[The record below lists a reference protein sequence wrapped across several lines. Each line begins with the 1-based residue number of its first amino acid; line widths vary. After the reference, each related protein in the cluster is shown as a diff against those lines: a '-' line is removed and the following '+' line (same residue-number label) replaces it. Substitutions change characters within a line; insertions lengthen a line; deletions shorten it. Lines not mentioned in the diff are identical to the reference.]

1 MTGPTIRHYEHRQM
15 FFCDMVL
22 DLIEKAHHRA
32 LQIPG
37 AHMHTPRG
45 GLQLA
50 YTVSDL
56 REEDALKTAE
66 AAKHIIEFLVGMK
79 AEGWITTRKAL
90 EIAYKFAGEIIDV
103 EALMTELEQ
112 TPADTTDP
120 ADGDSEPASS
130 ARSGD

>member
-1 MTGPTIRHYEHRQM
+1 M
-15 FFCDMVL
+15 FLSLDGIDGVGKSTQLKVL
-22 DLIEKAHHRA
+22 VEKFQHLGREVITCREPGSTQLGLARRLLEEA
-32 LQIPG
+32 LAI
-37 AHMHTPRG
+37 
-45 GLQLA
+45 
-50 YTVSDL
+50 

-103 EALMTELEQ
+103 EALMTELEE